1 MKISS
6 QLSQPAYHAK
16 RTNHKVNTDN
26 FDIITKMISLSNY
39 NLKILKPSH
48 EPGNML
54 HSLLTND

>member
-39 NLKILKPSH
+39 NLKILKTKPRARKYAT
-48 EPGNML
+48 L
-54 HSLLTND
+54 ITYK